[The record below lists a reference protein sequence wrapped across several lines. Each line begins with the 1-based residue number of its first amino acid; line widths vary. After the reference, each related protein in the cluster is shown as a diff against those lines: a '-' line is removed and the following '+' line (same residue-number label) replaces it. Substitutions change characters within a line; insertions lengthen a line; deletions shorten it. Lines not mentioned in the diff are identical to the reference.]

1 MEPLGPANRLWFQEN
16 SKNAGGMMKKQAQE
30 KLESAAVPN
39 HCAGESFTPRAAP
52 PSLVVRHELSRVS
65 SVTEG
70 YDPYNKPASA
80 LPDSAGDEKP
90 R

>member
-1 MEPLGPANRLWFQEN
+1 MEPYGLANRVCFQES
-16 SKNAGGMMKKQAQE
+16 SKNAGETMKKHLQE

-39 HCAGESFTPRAAP
+39 HSAGESCRPRAAP
-52 PSLVVRHELSRVS
+52 PSSVVRHQFWPVS

-80 LPDSAGDEKP
+80 LPDSAADEKP